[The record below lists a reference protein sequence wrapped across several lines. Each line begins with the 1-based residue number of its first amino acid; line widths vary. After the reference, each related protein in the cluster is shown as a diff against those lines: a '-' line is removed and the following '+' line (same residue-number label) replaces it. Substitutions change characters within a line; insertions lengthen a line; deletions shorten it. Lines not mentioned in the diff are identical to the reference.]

1 MIYLTVFSVMI
12 NTEEGCCSTE
22 GTFGTTLGTFYYSEG
37 HAGRC
42 IPRKSFWVSYLKNKA
57 DFFYYGE
64 NNLKEEG
71 FTLAHS
77 FGGHMLQL
85 ADSGVAGSVI
95 RWQKTMA
102 ERHGIVELL
111 PSRQSG
117 SRTNQTRLGA
127 RNNIRGIPLR
137 PTSFSWT

>member
-1 MIYLTVFSVMI
+1 MI
-12 NTEEGCCSTE
+12 NIELGCCSTE
-22 GTFGTTLGTFYYSEG
+22 GTFGTILGRNDCSTFYYSEG
-37 HAGRC
+37 HAGRY

-71 FTLAHS
+71 FTLAPS
-77 FGGHMLQL
+77 FGGHTLQL

-127 RNNIRGIPLR
+127 RNNIRDIPLR
-137 PTSFSWT
+137 PTSSWT